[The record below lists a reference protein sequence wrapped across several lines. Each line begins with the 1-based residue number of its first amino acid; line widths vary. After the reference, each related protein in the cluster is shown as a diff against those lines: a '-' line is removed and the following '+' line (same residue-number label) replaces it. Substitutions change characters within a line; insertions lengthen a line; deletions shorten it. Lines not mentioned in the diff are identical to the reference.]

1 MYLRILCIYLTS
13 EWLSVSVPLLL
24 VSSPTIFY
32 LMVVPYIACHDN
44 KELFNPWTDNF
55 FSRNKLQFKVDNC
68 FASLY
73 NTHRYKRSLYGG
85 RSFEMAEIL
94 K

>member
-32 LMVVPYIACHDN
+32 LMVVPYIAWHDN
-44 KELFNPWTDNF
+44 KYSYL
-55 FSRNKLQFKVDNC
+55 KVMEG
-68 FASLY
+68 F
-73 NTHRYKRSLYGG
+73 
-85 RSFEMAEIL
+85 
-94 K
+94 